1 MVNLTSQLCGD
12 IQLDV
17 PTCPDEMEPFKDDH
31 RTSILV
37 DA

>member
-1 MVNLTSQLCGD
+1 MVNLTGQLSGD
-12 IQLDV
+12 IQLNV
-17 PTCPDEMEPFKDDH
+17 PTCPGEMEPFKDDH